1 MPFQRLLFNHIGDGA
16 LPRSDP
22 NLSAPEKGGYEAS
35 VCGSRGMCNSV
46 FWLHFLQPPLCPC
59 GRQMCR
65 PLMVRTDLVFRG

>member
-35 VCGSRGMCNSV
+35 VSGSRGMCNYVLAS
-46 FWLHFLQPPLCPC
+46 FPPVARVSPWKADV
-59 GRQMCR
+59 Q
-65 PLMVRTDLVFRG
+65 TFNDQD